1 MSGLKNMSRGGYIV
15 VGIVMALIL
24 VPSGVAAAL
33 AYTGIEGSSG
43 HVANVSDAGQLLT
56 TEANPSSFFQNSDA
70 VLSTSKLIRIA
81 TPSPSADALVVTTIH
96 FEVGSDPTPGDF
108 DYIETEVV
116 TGTTCGGSKVGTY
129 THVFTPPTIGE
140 YDISLAPG
148 LAIPQ
153 GDSLCGDDSHNLVT
167 EADVSGYT
175 VPSADVP

>member
-81 TPSPSADALVVTTIH
+81 TPSPTRMRSSLRRFTSRSAR
-96 FEVGSDPTPGDF
+96 
-108 DYIETEVV
+108 
-116 TGTTCGGSKVGTY
+116 
-129 THVFTPPTIGE
+129 TPPRV
-140 YDISLAPG
+140 IS
-148 LAIPQ
+148 I
-153 GDSLCGDDSHNLVT
+153 T
-167 EADVSGYT
+167 
-175 VPSADVP
+175 